1 MDKIK
6 STAEDSIACM
16 VITGLFYLTAFFTGL
31 LLMGLRALVASS
43 AGLPSYGTG
52 AEIAGI
58 ILIGGGFTILGVRTI
73 LAIWRTKLTQKTK
86 E

>member
-6 STAEDSIACM
+6 STLADSVACVAIA
-16 VITGLFYLTAFFTGL
+16 GLFYITAFFAGL
-31 LLMGLRALVASS
+31 FAIGLWTLVHSS

-58 ILIGGGFTILGVRTI
+58 ILIGGLFATLGI
-73 LAIWRTKLTQKTK
+73 MAIGKICQELLRS
-86 E
+86 